1 MTRIPPLALAA
12 LTLLLSHLPAT
23 AQGVFAEPT
32 DMAGRFRVSSATPGT
47 PIFPGTEVLMEGT
60 GFAPGQQLTLQ
71 RGTSILP
78 GAEALVADADGNLS
92 YRFTLPADA
101 ALGVHPVVALGAAP
115 SVTAL
120 VDLKVSPD
128 VPLTGEEMVTVTQ
141 VKSPAPGLYQIA
153 YSARSAALF
162 VTTASF
168 RPAASALLKLDPATL
183 KVIGQTT
190 PPAFPEALRNPAPG
204 AAEAAGA
211 ATADDPVAVFG
222 IGLDETRGQIW
233 VTNTAQNSV
242 AVYRQSDLSLVKQFP
257 EGQVYHAREVLI
269 DAARGLAYVT
279 SSATAKVHVFDAVTL
294 EPQEVIEIP
303 STIRGSDFYV
313 MNLAQDTAGGRIFVS
328 SRATSE
334 VAVIDAETRKV
345 VRVFA
350 LPGTIHATGIAFDST
365 SGHLLVTG
373 QDSDNLMI
381 LDPDTDTVLHDVD
394 TGAGALSVK
403 AAAGMVW
410 VVNRGAGT
418 LTGVDAGGQIRANLR
433 IGSFPNDLTTDG
445 AGTVFVVN
453 KSLSAED
460 PQGDLIT
467 KVTLK

>member
-12 LTLLLSHLPAT
+12 LTVMLSHLPAT

-32 DMAGRFRVSSATPGT
+32 DMAGRFRVSAATPGT
-47 PIFPGTEVLMEGT
+47 PIFAGSEVTMEGT

-71 RGTSILP
+71 RGTSTLP
-78 GAEALVADADGNLS
+78 GAEALVADAEGKLS

-101 ALGVHPVVALGAAP
+101 ALGVHPVVAFGAAP
-115 SVTAL
+115 SVTAI

-128 VPLTGEEMVTVTQ
+128 LPLTGAETITVTQ
-141 VKSPAPGLYQIA
+141 VKSPEPGLYQIA
-153 YSARSAALF
+153 YSARSTALF

-168 RPAASALLKLDPATL
+168 RPAASALLKLDPETL
-183 KVIGQTT
+183 AVIGQTT
-190 PPAFPEALRNPAPG
+190 PPAFPEALRKPTAG
-204 AAEAAGA
+204 ATEGASA

-222 IGLDETRGQIW
+222 IGLDETRGHIW

-269 DAARGLAYVT
+269 DEARGLAYVT

-294 EPQEVIEIP
+294 EPQEAIEIP
-303 STIRGSDFYV
+303 SSIRGADFYV
-313 MNLAQDTAGGRIFVS
+313 MNLAQDITGGRIFAS

-334 VAVIDAETRKV
+334 VAVIDADTRKV
-345 VRVFA
+345 ARVFA
-350 LPGTIHATGIAFDST
+350 LPGTIHATGIAFDSS

-373 QDSDNLMI
+373 QDSDNLLI
-381 LDPDTDTVLHDVD
+381 VDPDTGAVLHDVD
-394 TGAGALSVK
+394 TGAGALSVD
-403 AAAGMVW
+403 AVAGLAW

-418 LTGVDAGGQIRANLR
+418 LTGVDAKGQIRTNLR
-433 IGSFPNDLTTDG
+433 IGSYPNDLTTGD

-453 KSLSAED
+453 KSLSTED
-460 PQGDLIT
+460 SAGDLIT
-467 KVTLK
+467 KVTQN